1 MSTDTFKMLL
11 RKSFKFHALSKE
23 SKKFARKMKKLLKL
37 ELNMKILERLKELL
51 KRQLYYRN
59 SRKLLEISIT
69 LKKFSKLLTELF
81 MFQLR

>member
-1 MSTDTFKMLL
+1 
-11 RKSFKFHALSKE
+11 
-23 SKKFARKMKKLLKL
+23 MKKLLKL